1 MKSGEFIPLA
11 TILAF
16 TDVYAKKRSTDEY
29 WMFESR
35 YEYVLDII
43 ATIKDFLDF
52 KKDGKGKRNVN
63 RV

>member
-16 TDVYAKKRSTDEY
+16 TNVYAKKRFTNEY

-35 YEYVLDII
+35 YEYVYDII
-43 ATIKDFLDF
+43 STIKDFLEYN
-52 KKDGKGKRNVN
+52 KDGKGKRNVN
-63 RV
+63 KG